1 MPLPA
6 IAAALGAALRVAGA
20 TAART
25 AAAGARGGAAAMRGG
40 ATAARGAAATT
51 ARVEAA
57 EAATAARSA
66 AAAQTE
72 TAAARANASS
82 FAKAIDN
89 AKTVDMAK
97 NSLPKQAGAD
107 SSAQGRSFGEML
119 EKARTQSQMLDQKT
133 RQYGDTID
141 NTKDRVNAW
150 SRRLS
155 ESAESLREFSA
166 AANEQA
172 AINERDRRKRQFE
185 RGEAVGQSAAFASRQ
200 SNRLDQNLSKLV
212 ALGELIWNFLEG
224 KTAQFVNYMLEFFRV
239 DTISTWLLD
248 VLKKAMFG
256 GDDKKQP
263 ERTPFLG
270 MLGDLAR
277 PDAFAPPPIP
287 GARR

>member
-25 AAAGARGGAAAMRGG
+25 AAAGARGVSAASGG
-40 ATAARGAAATT
+40 VSRRVVASTAAQ
-51 ARVEAA
+51 A
-57 EAATAARSA
+57 ETSA
-66 AAAQTE
+66 AG
-72 TAAARANASS
+72 ANASS
-82 FAKAIDN
+82 FAKIA
-89 AKTVDMAK
+89 DMAK
-97 NSLPKQAGAD
+97 SSMPKQARPDTATP
-107 SSAQGRSFGEML
+107 GRSFSEIM
-119 EKARTQSQMLDQKT
+119 EKARVQSQMLDQKT
-133 RQYGDTID
+133 REYGDTID

-155 ESAESLREFSA
+155 ESADSLREFSA

-185 RGEAVGQSAAFASRQ
+185 RGESVGQSAAFAAQQ
-200 SNRLDQNLSKLV
+200 SNRLDKNLSKLV

-224 KTAQFVNYMLEFFRV
+224 TTAQFVNYMLEFFRV
-239 DTISTWLLD
+239 DTISAWLLD

-263 ERTPFLG
+263 ERTPFMG
-270 MLGDLAR
+270 MLSDLAR